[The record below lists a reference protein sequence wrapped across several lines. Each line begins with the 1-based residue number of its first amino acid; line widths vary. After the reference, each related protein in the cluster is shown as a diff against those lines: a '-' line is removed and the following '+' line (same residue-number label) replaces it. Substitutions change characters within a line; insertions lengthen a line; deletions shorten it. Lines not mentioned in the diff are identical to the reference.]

1 MLKEGWPGGR
11 KLTGGYCLCSL
22 VKDLCQHDLVGRRM
36 FLRLKPLLSR
46 KNMRNVSS
54 MGEPSLS
61 EKAICAY
68 LYISEILNIAD
79 TKDLHV
85 EKYSSLGS
93 QKLDVCS
100 LLEYEWPA
108 RTVCEHMGQSKISEH
123 RDLTQ
128 LKAHG
133 GWVSS
138 FIRTSQSAST
148 TQALG
153 HVRWHRRRDP
163 EAEVA

>member
-1 MLKEGWPGGR
+1 M
-11 KLTGGYCLCSL
+11 CSL

-100 LLEYEWPA
+100 LLEYE
-108 RTVCEHMGQSKISEH
+108 
-123 RDLTQ
+123 
-128 LKAHG
+128 
-133 GWVSS
+133 
-138 FIRTSQSAST
+138 
-148 TQALG
+148 
-153 HVRWHRRRDP
+153 
-163 EAEVA
+163 